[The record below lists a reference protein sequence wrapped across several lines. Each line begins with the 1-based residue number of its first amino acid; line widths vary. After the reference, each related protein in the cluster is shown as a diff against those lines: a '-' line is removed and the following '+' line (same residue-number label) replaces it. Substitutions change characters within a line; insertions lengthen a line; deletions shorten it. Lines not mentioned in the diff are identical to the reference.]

1 MFASGLSFPV
11 RDFSISYCSCLRWNY
26 YCLSSVHLDF
36 RPFFWWRSAIGGFN
50 FIYSVEYEKDELQL
64 RALSFYLKGKLGFS
78 GFYINLQPVKQLLT
92 FENCWVIWEN

>member
-1 MFASGLSFPV
+1 M
-11 RDFSISYCSCLRWNY
+11 R
-26 YCLSSVHLDF
+26 SVV
-36 RPFFWWRSAIGGFN
+36 N